1 MDKISSSDG
10 EDMGSIPILN
20 TKLILNLSFKVLF
33 FICFNIYRIIFAIIE
48 LFLVCLVIL
57 GCD

>member
-20 TKLILNLSFKVLF
+20 TKLIKDFRIYS
-33 FICFNIYRIIFAIIE
+33 NIPIKIK
-48 LFLVCLVIL
+48 LFL
-57 GCD
+57 